1 MAVDS
6 TLSEGIRELIQRLEI
21 KLGQARAISGKPQ
34 ELAGFWNAGPVE
46 VAYAPNPIPE
56 GSLGRVW
63 RDRQAGRA
71 TALLVICPGEA
82 DERLAVVGPNSQQPV
97 RRAHAHALIQELLDA
112 ASRSQ
117 LEAARRLDAALAV
130 LNLSAV
136 PGVVAHGLLTTHY
149 LTRRLSS
156 HRRELKDASAETEGV
171 GAWRALV
178 QALGYS
184 LRTREPDYY
193 VLEADGR
200 ALAALRALSEPGQ
213 FGRAG
218 PGGQLPEAALLANCQ
233 RENTTWGFLAAGE
246 RLRLYASAPERGS
259 AIDRWLEIDASLV
272 PGDWRWLLG
281 LFAPISL
288 KPDGLLD
295 QFQVRAADHGTELR
309 ERIEQ
314 QIRERALPA
323 IARGLGEWIE
333 ANQGADLSD
342 PATREEIQE
351 ASLTFLFRVLFLLYA
366 ESLDFLPAY
375 AAAYQPHSATTI
387 AREARDNIDRRG
399 GSTTTW
405 ARLRTLFHAVSGG
418 DAAWGVYAYNGA
430 LFAAEDGLPGAGL
443 LEHADVRDDHM
454 RPALVAIGFDDEAA
468 DADAG
473 VDYGGLDVGHLG
485 AIYEGLL
492 ALKLSR
498 ASEALGWDKR
508 RKRYVPQ
515 AEPGEDGIA
524 AGQLFFQTEAGGRK
538 GGGVYYTPQ
547 LLVRHL
553 VNHSVIPA
561 LDEHLRGIA
570 NLRQRDPDAAS
581 RRLFEFRVL
590 DPAMG
595 SAHFLA
601 DALDRMADHYASFLA
616 EHSLPGVRERLIA
629 LRREAEGA
637 ERAEDAQLL
646 RRLILKRCI
655 YGVDLSPMAVEIGR
669 VSLWLKSFVPGMAL
683 SYLGHNLQT
692 GDALVGAAT
701 LGGRRAAALHRRPQ
715 TGDASV
721 RAAALDPVASVLPL
735 VLTERDS
742 PILRA
747 LEVAASKA
755 RELADIEDRTP
766 GDVARSQE
774 VEAEL
779 REAAAGVRRVLD
791 LWTAEPFGVEG
802 ARQVLARK
810 SVANVIADEA
820 SGKDAELLSAAQA
833 EAARRHFFH
842 WPAAFPEVF
851 QPDGERPGFD
861 AVVGNPPWNEITI
874 EELAF
879 YALHDPGLRALQS
892 NAEREARIIRLVQQF
907 PELPRAFERLR
918 ARLEQERAF
927 FRAENGYVAQGS
939 GDTDVYKLFCE
950 RYRHLVREGGRVG
963 VVLPRS
969 ALQTKGARGF
979 RDWLFSQAP
988 PERVDFLLNSGRWAF
1003 DMEPRYTIA
1012 LLAAAHRAP
1021 AKNATLTMT
1030 GPSASR
1036 QAFENRSEVRIPVA
1050 ALGTGHMV
1058 PLLPSQ
1064 AQADVLAK
1072 TRLGIRIDE
1081 LRIPGTKTGAASSRL
1096 IPYTELHE
1104 TKQRRFFD
1112 LPRGEGDT
1120 PVWKGRSF
1128 GQYDPHGRDP
1138 AGDCWWGDTFEFVQ
1152 TKRAR
1157 ARVFKN
1163 LFSPSVLADPATH
1176 PVRRA
1181 RIAFSD
1187 VTNRTNSRTV
1197 IACLIPPKVFLV
1209 NSAPYLVSPTG
1220 DAHAQMVAL
1229 GVLNSLPFDW
1239 QARRFVELHVSF
1251 FLLNMLCFPPIESL
1265 DRDAIARHA
1274 GRLSCVDKRFAEFA
1288 AEADVDCGPLLPE
1301 QRDELRAEIDALV
1314 AHGYGLSADDL
1325 EVVFDDFTLA
1335 AVPTAYR
1342 DLVRDAYRRLA

>member
-1 MAVDS
+1 M
-6 TLSEGIRELIQRLEI
+6 
-21 KLGQARAISGKPQ
+21 
-34 ELAGFWNAGPVE
+34 ELAGYWTVGSLE
-46 VAYAPNPIPE
+46 VAYSPDPISE
-56 GSLGRVW
+56 RSLGRVW

-71 TALLVICPGEA
+71 TALLVVCPGEA
-82 DERLAVVGPNSQQPV
+82 DERLAVVGPNSADPV
-97 RRAHAHALIQELLDA
+97 RRAHTHGLIQELLDA

-117 LEAARRLDAALAV
+117 LDAARRLDAALAV
-130 LNLSAV
+130 LNLAAI

-149 LTRRLSS
+149 LTRRLGG
-156 HRRELKDASAETEGV
+156 HRQDLGRASAEAEGV
-171 GAWRALV
+171 RTWRALV
-178 QALGYS
+178 QVLGYS
-184 LRTREPDYY
+184 LRTCEPDYY

-200 ALAALRALSEPGQ
+200 PLAALRALSEPGQ

-288 KPDGLLD
+288 KSDGLLD

-323 IARGLGEWIE
+323 IARGLGEWME

-387 AREARDNIDRRG
+387 AREARDNIDRPG

-430 LFAAEDGLPGAGL
+430 LFAADNGLPGASL
-443 LEHADVRDDHM
+443 LERVEVRDEYM
-454 RPALVAIGFDDEAA
+454 RPALAAIGFDDEAA

-492 ALKLSR
+492 ALKLSH
-498 ASEALGWDKR
+498 ASEALGWDR
-508 RKRYVPQ
+508 RRNRYVPQ
-515 AEPGEDGIA
+515 AEPGPDGVEP
-524 AGQLFFQTEAGGRK
+524 GQLFFQTEAGGRK

-561 LDEHLRGIA
+561 LDEHLRETA
-570 NLRQRDPDAAS
+570 DLRERDPDAAA

-601 DALDRMADHYASFLA
+601 DALDRMADHYARFLA
-616 EHSLPGVRERLIA
+616 EHSLPGVRDRLDA

-637 ERAEDAQLL
+637 ERVEDAQLL

-692 GDALVGAAT
+692 GDALVG
-701 LGGRRAAALHRRPQ
+701 
-715 TGDASV
+715 
-721 RAAALDPVASVLPL
+721 VASMDLVAQLLPL
-735 VLTERDS
+735 VIKPGS
-742 PILRA
+742 PIFQA
-747 LEVAASKA
+747 LETAASRA

-779 REAAAGVRRVLD
+779 REATAGVRRVLD
-791 LWTAEPFGVEG
+791 LWMAEPFGVEG
-802 ARQVLARK
+802 ARQVLTRK

-820 SGKDAELLSAAQA
+820 SVKDAELLSAAQI
-833 EAARRHFFH
+833 EAAQRRFFH

-851 QPDGERPGFD
+851 EPNEERPGFD
-861 AVVGNPPWNEITI
+861 AVVGNPPWNEVTV
-874 EELAF
+874 EELRF
-879 YALHDPGLRALQS
+879 WLLHDPGLRGVRSLS
-892 NAEREARIIRLVQQF
+892 DRRRRIAELEIRYPGLVEEFGQQQEAM
-907 PELPRAFERLR
+907 ET
-918 ARLEQERAF
+918 ARTF
-927 FRAENGYVAQGS
+927 FRPENGYVAQGS

-950 RYRHLVREGGRVG
+950 RYRHLVRAGGRIG

-969 ALQTKGARGF
+969 AFQTAGARGF
-979 RDWLFSQAP
+979 RDWLFSEAP
-988 PERVDFLLNSGRWAF
+988 PERVDFLLNNRRWAF
-1003 DMEPRYTIA
+1003 DIHPQFTIA

-1021 AKNATLTMT
+1021 AKNATLAMT
-1030 GPSASR
+1030 GPSNSR
-1036 QAFENRSEVRIPVA
+1036 QSFESRSDIRISVD
-1050 ALGTGHMV
+1050 ALGAGHMV
-1058 PLLPSQ
+1058 PLLPGQ

-1072 TRLGIRIDE
+1072 LRRGTRIDE
-1081 LRIPGTKTGAASSRL
+1081 LRIPGTKTGAAASRVT
-1096 IPYTELHE
+1096 PYREL
-1104 TKQRRFFD
+1104 QRWCRSR
-1112 LPRGEGDT
+1112 RG
-1120 PVWKGRSF
+1120 PGRP
-1128 GQYDPHGRDP
+1128 Q
-1138 AGDCWWGDTFEFVQ
+1138 
-1152 TKRAR
+1152 
-1157 ARVFKN
+1157 
-1163 LFSPSVLADPATH
+1163 
-1176 PVRRA
+1176 
-1181 RIAFSD
+1181 
-1187 VTNRTNSRTV
+1187 
-1197 IACLIPPKVFLV
+1197 
-1209 NSAPYLVSPTG
+1209 APGT
-1220 DAHAQMVAL
+1220 
-1229 GVLNSLPFDW
+1229 
-1239 QARRFVELHVSF
+1239 
-1251 FLLNMLCFPPIESL
+1251 
-1265 DRDAIARHA
+1265 
-1274 GRLSCVDKRFAEFA
+1274 
-1288 AEADVDCGPLLPE
+1288 
-1301 QRDELRAEIDALV
+1301 
-1314 AHGYGLSADDL
+1314 
-1325 EVVFDDFTLA
+1325 
-1335 AVPTAYR
+1335 
-1342 DLVRDAYRRLA
+1342 